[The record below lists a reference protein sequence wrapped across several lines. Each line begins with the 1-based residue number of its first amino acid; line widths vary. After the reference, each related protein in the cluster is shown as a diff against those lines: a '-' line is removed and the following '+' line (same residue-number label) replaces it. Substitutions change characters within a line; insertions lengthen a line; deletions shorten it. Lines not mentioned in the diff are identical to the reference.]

1 MQKNKL
7 IRHLNKQTNVTY
19 LYWGHSTYVAGLKFP
34 KVEKK
39 CIGKIN
45 RKEEF
50 EPNKTFLALSVE
62 QQMETGLVDEP
73 YLSPRLGMFRSMYK
87 NREIQD
93 LKYATTP
100 PILCILISCSE
111 FCQQVFLKMTE

>member
-1 MQKNKL
+1 MQKDKL

-45 RKEEF
+45 SKGEF

-73 YLSPRLGMFRSMYK
+73 YLSPYTRGDVPRLV
-87 NREIQD
+87 
-93 LKYATTP
+93 A
-100 PILCILISCSE
+100 SE
-111 FCQQVFLKMTE
+111 LRKRKIKHGLPVDTRHVSVYVQK